1 MNHTNV
7 FIVFLL
13 SIIMIINSIFRQK
26 RLNLDNSFAVLMLE
40 SLMIT
45 FLIVIITF
53 SLDGYKKVINDIQ
66 KISPRIWKMNT
77 FLAILISMVIF
88 VNYYLMQKLEYS
100 TFRIL
105 LLSLSVILY
114 LMAGLMVFNE
124 KISLKK
130 MIGSII
136 IIFGIILTAFK

>member
-7 FIVFLL
+7 FIVFLI

-26 RLNLDNSFAVLMLE
+26 RLNLDNSFAILMIE

-53 SLDGYKKVINDIQ
+53 SLDGYKKVFNDIQ
-66 KISPRIWKMNT
+66 KISPRIWKMNI
-77 FLAILISMVIF
+77 FLSILISMVIF
-88 VNYYLMQKLEYS
+88 VRYYLMQKLEYS

-105 LLSLSVILY
+105 LLSMSVILY
-114 LMAGLMVFNE
+114 LIAGLIVFHE
-124 KISLKK
+124 KLSLKK
-130 MIGSII
+130 LIGSVI
-136 IIFGIILTAFK
+136 IIFGIILTAF

>member
-7 FIVFLL
+7 FIVFLI

-26 RLNLDNSFAVLMLE
+26 RLNLDNSFAILMIE

-53 SLDGYKKVINDIQ
+53 SLDGYKKVFNDIQ

-88 VNYYLMQKLEYS
+88 VKYYLMQKLEYS

-105 LLSLSVILY
+105 LLSMSVILY
-114 LMAGLMVFNE
+114 LIAGLMVFNE
-124 KISLKK
+124 KLSLKK
-130 MIGSII
+130 LIGSVI
-136 IIFGIILTAFK
+136 IIFGIILTAF

>member
-53 SLDGYKKVINDIQ
+53 SLDGYKKVINDIK